1 MGLVVH
7 VWFHIT
13 FPMNNTHLVFV
24 YGTLQRGCS
33 NHILLDRARFLG
45 QAVTEENFVMRTLVD
60 ASGRRGIPFVGRD
73 VPLGPVH
80 GEVYAVDDRTL
91 VELDRLEG
99 CVPDDPAGSWYRRE
113 KVPVCLTSDA
123 QADGERACSM
133 EAFIYLHERPASPLV
148 ASGRWKDAVHLDAP
162 CFYFAYGSNMD
173 PHRMLDR
180 GVPFDQCMTAR
191 LPDHSLAFN
200 KSGNGGTEAYA
211 NAQPRRGED
220 LPGILYR
227 VPSAA
232 IQDRLDGFEGVS
244 AGHYHRVQMKVLA
257 GPLHARADLAAARP
271 VVAWVYLAGTEYVRE
286 GLPVTERYLHYI
298 RRGQRL
304 FGLVPGGAES
314 RS

>member
-99 CVPDDPAGSWYRRE
+99 CVPDDPAGS
-113 KVPVCLTSDA
+113 CSD
-123 QADGERACSM
+123 
-133 EAFIYLHERPASPLV
+133 V
-148 ASGRWKDAVHLDAP
+148 
-162 CFYFAYGSNMD
+162 
-173 PHRMLDR
+173 
-180 GVPFDQCMTAR
+180 R
-191 LPDHSLAFN
+191 LNTL
-200 KSGNGGTEAYA
+200 Y
-211 NAQPRRGED
+211 PRRGD
-220 LPGILYR
+220 
-227 VPSAA
+227 
-232 IQDRLDGFEGVS
+232 
-244 AGHYHRVQMKVLA
+244 
-257 GPLHARADLAAARP
+257 
-271 VVAWVYLAGTEYVRE
+271 
-286 GLPVTERYLHYI
+286 
-298 RRGQRL
+298 
-304 FGLVPGGAES
+304 
-314 RS
+314 